1 MNGICVH
8 AHDPIC
14 WLMSVSG
21 QPARRVYLC
30 ADCGCTWLARA
41 DPEFDRLAR
50 EWQVRTRRRQ
60 ELVSPT
66 AARKLANTR
75 RVRTAGRVETGET
88 P

>member
-21 QPARRVYLC
+21 QPARRVYLG
-30 ADCGCTWLARA
+30 AACGCTWLARA

-60 ELVSPT
+60 ELVSPP
-66 AARKLANTR
+66 AAWRSAR